1 MPVGEGVCLAT
12 WGRNPQV
19 EHVYTCSS
27 NLIGQ
32 DLSVCHPSGLQLIGL
47 SIITACCQTNYCN
60 TPDYLMSVV
69 NELGPGSYLDFEP
82 LGVLCLVTSARSKAH
97 TSGRGSGHPF
107 LVQRTVA
114 RNIRLGDPIG
124 SGSYGKNITCYCNQ
138 PTEDCIRVNSGWGQ
152 CSMPA
157 GEGVCLATWEKI
169 PQLNVVAYTYTCSSN
184 LIDLFVCQPSR
195 PHHIGSSLN
204 FITTCCLTNY
214 CNTPDY
220 LMSVVNVL
228 DSNNTQ
234 LQSPTNVSG
243 NHLHTDPLPR
253 SDLLPSSFLP
263 ILITSCII
271 AIIVIVAILFYVVY
285 KRLSKPP
292 APGDGTHTVLDMEN
306 MGGVPQSLD
315 SIPSNTAHT
324 SGSGSG
330 HPFLVQRTVARNI
343 RLGDPIGSGR
353 YGQVLVGHHQGEMV
367 AVKKFASR
375 DELSWRR
382 ETEIYSTV
390 LLRHENILVYIAS
403 DIVSNHDV
411 TELWLITQYHSHG
424 SLCDYLSSNQVDNG
438 CTVQLLLSIWN
449 GLTHLHT
456 ELFGIQSKPAIAHRD
471 MKSRNILVKANLTC
485 CIADFGLAVMKVREK
500 NAINLP
506 ANHKQGTI
514 RYMAPEI
521 LDDSI
526 NMKSFESFKHVDV
539 YAAGLVMWEICR
551 RTASS
556 TGQCEEYEL
565 PFQGM
570 VPPDPSLLDMRTTVV
585 DEKKQPPIPPRWTT
599 DKLLANVV
607 ALMQE
612 CWYPNPLARPTALY
626 FKKKLLRLAA
636 GDNN

>member
-330 HPFLVQRTVARNI
+330 APLPCPAHSGQEL

-471 MKSRNILVKANLTC
+471 MKSRNILVKANLTM
-485 CIADFGLAVMKVREK
+485 LQS
-500 NAINLP
+500 L
-506 ANHKQGTI
+506 T
-514 RYMAPEI
+514 
-521 LDDSI
+521 LD
-526 NMKSFESFKHVDV
+526 
-539 YAAGLVMWEICR
+539 L
-551 RTASS
+551 
-556 TGQCEEYEL
+556 Q
-565 PFQGM
+565 
-570 VPPDPSLLDMRTTVV
+570 
-585 DEKKQPPIPPRWTT
+585 
-599 DKLLANVV
+599 
-607 ALMQE
+607 
-612 CWYPNPLARPTALY
+612 
-626 FKKKLLRLAA
+626 
-636 GDNN
+636 

>member
-1 MPVGEGVCLAT
+1 M
-12 WGRNPQV
+12 
-19 EHVYTCSS
+19 
-27 NLIGQ
+27 
-32 DLSVCHPSGLQLIGL
+32 
-47 SIITACCQTNYCN
+47 
-60 TPDYLMSVV
+60 
-69 NELGPGSYLDFEP
+69 
-82 LGVLCLVTSARSKAH
+82 
-97 TSGRGSGHPF
+97 
-107 LVQRTVA
+107 
-114 RNIRLGDPIG
+114 
-124 SGSYGKNITCYCNQ
+124 
-138 PTEDCIRVNSGWGQ
+138 
-152 CSMPA
+152 
-157 GEGVCLATWEKI
+157 
-169 PQLNVVAYTYTCSSN
+169 
-184 LIDLFVCQPSR
+184 
-195 PHHIGSSLN
+195 
-204 FITTCCLTNY
+204 
-214 CNTPDY
+214 
-220 LMSVVNVL
+220 
-228 DSNNTQ
+228 
-234 LQSPTNVSG
+234 
-243 NHLHTDPLPR
+243 
-253 SDLLPSSFLP
+253 
-263 ILITSCII
+263 
-271 AIIVIVAILFYVVY
+271 
-285 KRLSKPP
+285 
-292 APGDGTHTVLDMEN
+292 LDMEN
-306 MGGVPQSLD
+306 MGSVPQSLD

-375 DELSWRR
+375 DEQSWRR

-506 ANHKQGTI
+506 ENHKQGTI

-539 YAAGLVMWEICR
+539 YAVGLVMWEICR

-556 TGQCEEYEL
+556 TG
-565 PFQGM
+565 M
-570 VPPDPSLLDMRTTVV
+570 VMSLGV
-585 DEKKQPPIPPRWTT
+585 
-599 DKLLANVV
+599 
-607 ALMQE
+607 
-612 CWYPNPLARPTALY
+612 
-626 FKKKLLRLAA
+626 
-636 GDNN
+636 